1 MIITLKTKGEKKIDG
16 CTRNAMKSKRN
27 VGVEID
33 RSGHRRGSVDDGM
46 FASEDDLPGSSSSD
60 LHSSWNFGRNELK

>member
-1 MIITLKTKGEKKIDG
+1 MIIV
-16 CTRNAMKSKRN
+16 RNAMKSKRN

-33 RSGHRRGSVDDGM
+33 RSGHRRGSVDDGV

-60 LHSSWNFGRNELK
+60 LHLVGTLGETN